1 MKKIWKLT
9 LLWALALCLLAG
21 CGSVQGQPE
30 RPPLQQEGQ
39 EVQTPPESTGQQET
53 PDDPVIVPGESQA
66 AAPDTQE
73 EPVQPVTPEVPD
85 APVQPEQPGTTDA
98 PSVPVEPQ
106 QPDSQEEPPAP
117 VPPEEQETGDQ
128 ELTCTLEIR
137 CDTIL
142 NNTDL
147 LDPDKA
153 ELVPQD
159 GVLFTA
165 SEVVFYE
172 GESVFQVLQRTLKQ
186 NKQHLEFAQSPLY
199 NSAYI
204 EGICNLYQF
213 DCGALSGWM
222 YRVNEWY
229 PNYGCSQYVVQEGDV
244 IVWDF
249 TCDLGADLGAENI
262 GNNQ

>member
-9 LLWALALCLLAG
+9 LLWVLALCLLAG
-21 CGSVQGQPE
+21 CGNVQGQPE
-30 RPPLQQEGQ
+30 RQPLIEPGVEDGNVTPDQPPVPQQPAGQ
-39 EVQTPPESTGQQET
+39 ETV
-53 PDDPVIVPGESQA
+53 DDPTQGGTVAPGDSQPGE
-66 AAPDTQE
+66 TQ
-73 EPVQPVTPEVPD
+73 
-85 APVQPEQPGTTDA
+85 QPGATDE
-98 PSVPVEPQ
+98 PSVPAEPQ
-106 QPDSQEEPPAP
+106 QPDDQAASPAP
-117 VPPEEQETGDQ
+117 VPPEEQETTDT

-142 NNTDL
+142 NNRDL

-165 SEVVFYE
+165 GEVVFYE

-186 NKQHLEFAQSPLY
+186 NKQHLEFVQSPLY

-222 YRVNEWY
+222 YRVNDLY
-229 PNYGCSQYVVQEGDV
+229 PNYGCSQYVVQQGDV

-249 TCDLGADLGAENI
+249 TCDLGADLGAENN